1 MGGAAAAATAGLV
14 RAGSNTTLPPRSPA
28 QQRAAL
34 QRTSSDDRPNPLP
47 SPASG
52 FRGRTVSPQRAAA
65 PGTSVGVWIAVFRAL
80 VRFCPHLN
88 LGSAHLFTA
97 VGVTYD
103 AASHFDV
110 A

>member
-52 FRGRTVSPQRAAA
+52 FRGRTVSPAEDGCSRYERGCVDSCVQSPCAVLSSPQ
-65 PGTSVGVWIAVFRAL
+65 PGQCAL
-80 VRFCPHLN
+80 VHSCWRDLRCRFTL
-88 LGSAHLFTA
+88 
-97 VGVTYD
+97 
-103 AASHFDV
+103 
-110 A
+110 